1 MVGKGRERE
10 TCGAGT
16 FSLAALKTQ
25 FGEVIHMSQDII
37 SYNLTSKAI
46 TRVAVASTSAIIGM
60 VISSWPS

>member
-1 MVGKGRERE
+1 MVLVPS
-10 TCGAGT
+10 A
-16 FSLAALKTQ
+16 SPLLKTQ

-46 TRVAVASTSAIIGM
+46 TRVAVASTSAIIVM